1 MMTMTARTDVPWEYL
16 RVHMQHN
23 IVVEYLLGQ
32 IQAYLLTSTVMTIFA
47 IIIAAAGTM
56 LLFYCMDLFFLA
68 YTFVILLE
76 KLFWLRVLR
85 EFLLSKQANTKPSK

>member
-1 MMTMTARTDVPWEYL
+1 MTMTARTDVPWEYL

-47 IIIAAAGTM
+47 IIIAAAAPVPCCFSTAWI
-56 LLFYCMDLFFLA
+56 YFFWL
-68 YTFVILLE
+68 ILL
-76 KLFWLRVLR
+76 
-85 EFLLSKQANTKPSK
+85 